1 MGGDGATTAAP
12 ANQPHKH
19 IMYYHNPPNSPTVA
33 LTHTTTQPHFTSLLL
48 DALPN
53 TSVVFCFC
61 NEPALSLHNSMYS
74 VIDRSP
80 PHLLHEI
87 ILVDDGSDA
96 PHLQAPLEEFIKR
109 LPVTVKIV
117 RQGYRSGLMRARVAG
132 AKVATGDTLTFLDSH
147 ISCSVGWL
155 EPLMYRISQGREHV
169 VMPMIDGIDKQW
181 NYKPGGVELIG
192 FNTKLVDHG
201 IPLQKAH
208 KFPGMKKTDPQPSP
222 AMAGGL
228 FSMHR
233 EYFFDM
239 GAFDEGMMH
248 WGGENI
254 EIGFRVWQCGGSIE
268 LMSCSRIG
276 HVWGGMGSNCG
287 WKGPAPTDKNKWRA
301 IEVWMDKEH
310 QDIMRQFLPYPKEGT
325 GDLSKMVAIREKYK
339 CKSFAWFLET
349 VYPECWMN
357 VLAKA
362 ERQGVLK
369 SVDHGTCIDT
379 RAPGGLKMVP
389 CITSEHHSG
398 QPNTQIMYQTGDHEL
413 IPNAFHGDIDNWCAY
428 RLRLASFAFAVLY
441 ISCIS
446 TLPRFTTLR
455 PDAHRGN

>member
-1 MGGDGATTAAP
+1 
-12 ANQPHKH
+12 
-19 IMYYHNPPNSPTVA
+19 
-33 LTHTTTQPHFTSLLL
+33 
-48 DALPN
+48 
-53 TSVVFCFC
+53 
-61 NEPALSLHNSMYS
+61 
-74 VIDRSP
+74 
-80 PHLLHEI
+80 
-87 ILVDDGSDA
+87 
-96 PHLQAPLEEFIKR
+96 
-109 LPVTVKIV
+109 
-117 RQGYRSGLMRARVAG
+117 
-132 AKVATGDTLTFLDSH
+132 
-147 ISCSVGWL
+147 
-155 EPLMYRISQGREHV
+155 
-169 VMPMIDGIDKQW
+169 
-181 NYKPGGVELIG
+181 
-192 FNTKLVDHG
+192 
-201 IPLQKAH
+201 
-208 KFPGMKKTDPQPSP
+208 MKKTDPQPSP

-248 WGGENI
+248 WYVFVLECVGAWIVMHLDNSCRVEHTEKREREGQTHNHLPRPHILYTDSSQVDTHMRLPRPTNVFGNSMCRGGENI

-301 IEVWMDKEH
+301 IEVWMDKCVPPPPVPLVRYTVHVFPSPILPWPPFFTHREH

-362 ERQGVLK
+362 KRQGVLK

-413 IPNAFHGDIDNWCAY
+413 IPNA
-428 RLRLASFAFAVLY
+428 
-441 ISCIS
+441 
-446 TLPRFTTLR
+446 
-455 PDAHRGN
+455 